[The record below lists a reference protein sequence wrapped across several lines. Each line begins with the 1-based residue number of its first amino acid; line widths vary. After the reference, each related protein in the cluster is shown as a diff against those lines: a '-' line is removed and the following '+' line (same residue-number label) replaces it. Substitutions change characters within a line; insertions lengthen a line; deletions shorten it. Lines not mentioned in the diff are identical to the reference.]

1 MHMAP
6 DTQPNWTF
14 LTNHSHVLVCL
25 VRDPE
30 TRLKDV
36 AASVGITERA
46 VQRIVAELEA
56 AGVIMRTRIGRRNKY
71 AVNRNSGMRH
81 PLEMHHS
88 VGDLIERITA

>member
-1 MHMAP
+1 MHMTPASP
-6 DTQPNWTF
+6 PNWTF

-46 VQRIVAELEA
+46 VQRIVAELET

-71 AVNRNSGMRH
+71 AVNRTACLRH
-81 PLEMHHS
+81 PLEMHHT